1 MMCVRQIGD
10 LRPTLA
16 RVRAE
21 GRAIGFVPTMGALH
35 EGHLSLIRESRRRED
50 FVVVSVYV
58 NPRQFAPSEDLA
70 RYPRAL
76 ERDGELAQRAG
87 CDLFF
92 CPSDAEI
99 YPSGF
104 ATTVDVSGLSALL
117 EGASRPGHFQGV
129 ATIVLKLFHLVEPT
143 RAYFGEKDAQQLAVV
158 RRLVTDLNL
167 PVEIVAMPTVREPDG
182 LAMSS
187 RNAYLSEAERLV
199 ARRVPAA
206 LAAARAA
213 IAQGERSP
221 IVVREIVEEALGRE
235 SGIRVDYIAAVDPE
249 TFALLPSL
257 RGEVRVLVA
266 VRVGATRLIDN
277 VRVRVGEAAR

>member
-1 MMCVRQIGD
+1 
-10 LRPTLA
+10 
-16 RVRAE
+16 
-21 GRAIGFVPTMGALH
+21 
-35 EGHLSLIRESRRRED
+35 
-50 FVVVSVYV
+50 
-58 NPRQFAPSEDLA
+58 
-70 RYPRAL
+70 
-76 ERDGELAQRAG
+76 
-87 CDLFF
+87 
-92 CPSDAEI
+92 
-99 YPSGF
+99 
-104 ATTVDVSGLSALL
+104 
-117 EGASRPGHFQGV
+117 
-129 ATIVLKLFHLVEPT
+129 
-143 RAYFGEKDAQQLAVV
+143 
-158 RRLVTDLNL
+158 
-167 PVEIVAMPTVREPDG
+167 MPTVREPDG